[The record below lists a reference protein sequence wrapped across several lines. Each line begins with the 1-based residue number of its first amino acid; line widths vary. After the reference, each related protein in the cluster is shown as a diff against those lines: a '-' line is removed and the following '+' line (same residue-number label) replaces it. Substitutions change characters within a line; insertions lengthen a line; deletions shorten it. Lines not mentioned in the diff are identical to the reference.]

1 MMPDNAYW
9 LLPWVDSGVGIIVS
23 TRHIL
28 TIIKNPEVFG
38 ETVISCHATF
48 SFHDEQRYSNMEG
61 LARNEII
68 WRVLGRGFVRIR
80 NNRKKHSQFWSVQAY
95 RLTRSMQVLLW
106 QWAIYLSKQPGRDRF
121 CDVVINEIGR
131 DNSKL
136 ATSLDI
142 IASGHFLVEDFEEE
156 PGSIVI
162 RMYDEDQVSQLPR
175 WIDYAGMIDAE
186 SLSDDALKA
195 VDSGCNEGNGKEL
208 GPE

>member
-80 NNRKKHSQFWSVQAY
+80 NSAKKHSQFWSIQAF
-95 RLTRSMQVLLW
+95 RLTRPMHVVLW
-106 QWAIYLSKQPGRDRF
+106 KWANYISEQPGRDRF

-142 IASGHFLVEDFEEE
+142 IASGHFIVED
-156 PGSIVI
+156 IVEGVENNVI
-162 RMYDEDQVSQLPR
+162 KMYGEDQVSLLPL
-175 WIDYAGMIDAE
+175 WKDYAGMIDAE
-186 SLSDDALKA
+186 SLSDDALKE
-195 VDSGCNEGNGKEL
+195 VDSGYNEGNGKEL